1 MSFQAMAW
9 ATEQEVPAMQK
20 IVLLMLANRTNHDT
34 GQCTPSH
41 ERLAKD
47 CGMSVRAC
55 KDQIVKLASAG
66 LLEVLKRSKEGVSLP
81 NQYVLAMHKGRGQE
95 LPTRGQQ
102 MPGGGAGAAWG
113 VGQEVPTNQE
123 SETVNEPVSLYIA
136 PKPSKKY
143 SPMVDLLAAGVDEQ
157 IAADWLEVRKA
168 KKAAPIKTQIE
179 GVIKKLAAAGYSA
192 NDGITLC
199 VEKGW
204 ARFDSEWLANSQQ
217 KQNQPQRQQS
227 AWAQK
232 QEREQAFIDRIQGKP
247 NENRIVD
254 IN

>member
-1 MSFQAMAW
+1 
-9 ATEQEVPAMQK
+9 MQK
-20 IVLLMLANRTNHDT
+20 IVLLMLANCTNHYN
-34 GQCTPSH
+34 GQCNPSH

-66 LLEVLKRSKEGVSLP
+66 LIEVQKRSKEGVSLP
-81 NQYVLAMHKGRGQE
+81 NQYVLAMNLGRGQE
-95 LPTRGQQ
+95 VPTRGQEV
-102 MPGGGAGAAWG
+102 PGGRAGAAWG

-123 SETVNEPVSLYIA
+123 VEPVNEPVSLYIA

-143 SPMVDLLAAGVDEQ
+143 SPMADLLAAGVDEQ

-217 KQNQPQRQQS
+217 KQNQQRPQTTF
-227 AWAQK
+227 QK
-232 QEREQAFIDRIQGKP
+232 QQDARQALLDRIQG
-247 NENRIVD
+247 NTNANRQIID
-254 IN
+254 LN